1 MHDTG
6 PGFAAQ
12 PRQAWPA
19 MGDEGVDQSAVRI
32 TGRGMNHQAGWLGP
46 EKQPEMMRLLYDR
59 YNEALRDLAR
69 SNGIPCIDTASSFDA
84 ELDDRREQLFGDTC
98 HMHTEGNVEMG
109 RIIADGLERILAL

>member
-1 MHDTG
+1 MMLG
-6 PGFAAQ
+6 Y
-12 PRQAWPA
+12 
-19 MGDEGVDQSAVRI
+19 
-32 TGRGMNHQAGWLGP
+32 HQAGWLGP